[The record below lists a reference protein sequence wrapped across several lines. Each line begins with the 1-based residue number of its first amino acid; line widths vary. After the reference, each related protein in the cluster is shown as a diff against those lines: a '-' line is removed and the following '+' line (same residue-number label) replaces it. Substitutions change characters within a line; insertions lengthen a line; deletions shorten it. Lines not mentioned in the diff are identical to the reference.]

1 MADERGTYREIE
13 HTADVGIEVTAD
25 NLPALFASAGE
36 ALYALIA
43 DPTTIKSHETINIS
57 ATGDN
62 PEHLLHAW
70 LCELLALFNVQGF
83 VGKHCEI
90 ARVSDGQVQGQV
102 SGEKLDLNRLED
114 CLWEIP
120 RQGGMRVPGRIYA
133 SEKLMAG
140 LRSDNSLKQVMNVA
154 HLPGIVG
161 YSLAMP
167 DIHWGYGFPIGGVAA
182 VSVDEGV
189 ISPGGVG
196 YDINCGVRLVKTGL
210 VFEQIKDK
218 LTRVV
223 ESLFSVIPAG
233 VGSEGT
239 IAKLSKQ
246 DEKRLLREG
255 ARWAVTEGYG
265 SQEDLSRMEEG
276 GRLGL
281 ADAELI
287 SDRALE
293 RGLKQVGTLGSGN
306 HFLEI
311 ERVEEIYLPQA
322 ADTFGLFPDQ
332 VVILI
337 HTGSRGLGYQTCED
351 SLKVMNKAMSAY
363 GISLPDRQ
371 LACTPIQSPEGQ
383 DYLAAMAGAANYA
396 WANRQ
401 VIMSQAEK
409 GFMKALN
416 INPKELGLSL
426 LYDVCHN
433 IAKVEEH
440 TVDGKKRRLCV
451 HRKGATRG
459 FAPGHPQI
467 PADYQKIGQPVLIPG
482 DMGRYSYLLVGTE
495 SAMEKTFG
503 STCHGAGRVMSRAQS
518 KKQSQAINIDQEMAR
533 RGVVARY
540 QGRGTMAEEMP
551 HAYKD
556 VSDVVETMD
565 HAGISKRVARFRP
578 VGVIKG

>member
-1 MADERGTYREIE
+1 M
-13 HTADVGIEVTAD
+13 
-25 NLPALFASAGE
+25 SAE
-36 ALYALIA
+36 A
-43 DPTTIKSHETINIS
+43 IK
-57 ATGDN
+57 
-62 PEHLLHAW
+62 
-70 LCELLALFNVQGF
+70 
-83 VGKHCEI
+83 
-90 ARVSDGQVQGQV
+90 
-102 SGEKLDLNRLED
+102 LNRLEEY
-114 CLWEIP
+114 LWEIP

-133 SEKLMAG
+133 SEKLMVD
-140 LRSDNSLKQVMNVA
+140 LKDDNSLRQVMNVA

-210 VFEQIKDK
+210 VFEHIKDN

-223 ESLFSVIPAG
+223 EALFSLIPSG
-233 VGSEGT
+233 VGSEGA

-255 ARWAVTEGYG
+255 ARWAVSEGYG
-265 SQEDLSRMEEG
+265 RQDDLSYMEEG
-276 GRLGL
+276 GGL
-281 ADAELI
+281 ATADAAVI
-287 SDRALE
+287 SDRAVE

-311 ERVEEIYLPQA
+311 GRVEEIYQPQV
-322 ADTFGLFPDQ
+322 ADTLGLFPDQ
-332 VVILI
+332 IVILI
-337 HTGSRGLGYQTCED
+337 HTGSRGLGYQICED
-351 SLKVMNKAMSAY
+351 SLKVMSKAMTKY

-383 DYLAAMAGAANYA
+383 DYLAAMAAAANYA

-401 VIMSQAEK
+401 VIMSRAEAA
-409 GFMKALN
+409 FMKALN
-416 INPKELGLSL
+416 IGPKDLGFSL

-433 IAKVEEH
+433 IAKIEDHV
-440 TVDGKKRRLCV
+440 VDGKKRRLCV
-451 HRKGATRG
+451 QRKGATRA

-467 PADYQKIGQPVLIPG
+467 PADYQNIGQPVLIPG
-482 DMGRYSYLLVGTE
+482 DMGRYSYLSVGTE
-495 SAMEKTFG
+495 TAMEKTFG
-503 STCHGAGRVMSRAQS
+503 STCHGAGRIMSRAQS

-556 VSDVVETMD
+556 VADVVETMD
-565 HAGISKRVARFRP
+565 RAGVSKRVARFRP